1 LKDTDSLAA
10 ECEVPIICSGT
21 YILYIYNRRKNRLI
35 WTVER
40 IWQSELLKNL
50 TQLAINGGLEEALAG
65 VQILLD
71 KEFKKKIYF
80 LWYFWVK
87 IPLP

>member
-1 LKDTDSLAA
+1 LVLVTIF
-10 ECEVPIICSGT
+10 C
-21 YILYIYNRRKNRLI
+21 IYNGRKKRLI
-35 WTVER
+35 WTVES

-50 TQLAINGGLEEALAG
+50 TQLAINGGLGEALAG

-71 KEFKKKIYF
+71 KELKKKIYF